1 MMLLI
6 AIILNMKV
14 KEIRTKLYQ
23 LKIYIKDLYSYLRF
37 IIR

>member
-14 KEIRTKLYQ
+14 KEITEVYQ
-23 LKIYIKDLYSYLRF
+23 LN
-37 IIR
+37 IILMWSDHI